1 MFNWRNVIK
10 VRMVYGFAASAS
22 AQIGFVSEHSVDPV
36 GDPLDSAVGHV
47 YTLGS
52 IFNGRMEY
60 RLDDVIGLFVSQVL
74 PLYSVVDGVSF

>member
-36 GDPLDSAVGHV
+36 GNPLDSAVGHV
-47 YTLGS
+47 CSLGS
-52 IFNGRMEY
+52 IFNGRMKY
-60 RLDDVIGLFVSQVL
+60 
-74 PLYSVVDGVSF
+74 